1 MVEVI
6 YGKKAAPMVRDSS
19 EEDLG
24 HSAIPGLNGNKTDLI
39 DFACENLNMGST
51 ADLGAVWGVDG
62 GYSLY
67 AISRHRIQNAIL
79 VDTDL
84 TPAVLKAQAQHPALR
99 IIQGNFGDPVV
110 RDQVGE
116 VDGVFF
122 FDTLL
127 HQVHPNWNEVLRM
140 YRPIARIFLV
150 YNQQFTNLPK
160 TTRLLELGRDE
171 YFRNIPHAPDEEPYK
186 TYFRDLDASHPQ
198 HGRPCR
204 DIHNIWQ
211 WGITDSDLTSCMRDL
226 GYTMQY
232 YKNCGA
238 FGNVSNVENHAFVF
252 SR

>member
-1 MVEVI
+1 MRPVFERAMS
-6 YGKKAAPMVRDSS
+6 G
-19 EEDLG
+19 L
-24 HSAIPGLNGNKTDLI
+24 IPGKTALI
-39 DFACENLNMGST
+39 DFACQNLNMRST

-67 AISRHRIQNAIL
+67 AISRHRIQKAIL
-79 VDTDL
+79 VDTNL
-84 TPAVLKAQAQHPALR
+84 TLAVRKAQAQHPGLR
-99 IIQGNFGDPVV
+99 IIQGNFGDPAV
-110 RDQVGE
+110 RDHIGE

-127 HQVHPNWNEVLRM
+127 HQVHPDWDEVLRM
-140 YRPIARIFLV
+140 YKPIARIFLI

-171 YFRNIPHAPDEEPYK
+171 YFRNIPHAPGEEPYR
-186 TYFRDLDASHPQ
+186 TYFRDLDAIHPQ
-198 HGRPCR
+198 HGRPYR

-211 WGITDSDLTSCMRDL
+211 WGITDADLTSHMNDL

-232 YKNCGA
+232 YNNCGQ
-238 FGNVSNVENHAFVF
+238 FGHLPNVENHAFVF